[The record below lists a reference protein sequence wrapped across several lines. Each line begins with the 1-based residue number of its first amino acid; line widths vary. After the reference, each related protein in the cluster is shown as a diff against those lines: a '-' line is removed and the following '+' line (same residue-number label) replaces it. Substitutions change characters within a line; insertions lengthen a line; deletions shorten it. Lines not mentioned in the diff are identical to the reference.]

1 MLFGIIHNAEGRQL
15 NDGYSLSQVE
25 ELATD
30 LEFNEYDVYE
40 LTGDL
45 AVAPK
50 LLADLV
56 NRIKELELRVSK
68 NPETKVEA

>member
-1 MLFGIIHNAEGRQL
+1 MKFGIIHNPEGRQL
-15 NDGYSLSQVE
+15 NDGYTLSEVE

-30 LEFNEYDVYE
+30 LEFNEWDVYE
-40 LTGDL
+40 HTGDL

-50 LLADLV
+50 LLTDLV

-68 NPETKVEA
+68 NPETKA

>member
-1 MLFGIIHNAEGRQL
+1 MKFGIIHNKEGRQL
-15 NDGYSLSQVE
+15 NDGYTLSEVE

-30 LEFNEYDVYE
+30 LDLNEFDVYE

-50 LLADLV
+50 LLTDLV

-68 NPETKVEA
+68 NPETKA

>member
-1 MLFGIIHNAEGRQL
+1 MKFGIIHNPEGRQL
-15 NDGYSLSQVE
+15 NDGYTLSEVE

-30 LEFNEYDVYE
+30 LDFNEYDVYE

-50 LLADLV
+50 LLTDLV

-68 NPETKVEA
+68 NPETKA